1 MEKIVDLALSSEY
14 NLIVDRDRTL
24 NRNIYCWYLSG
35 CTEYEFDFWP
45 YSGATMTVKNSSGTV
60 VQQFSTTDGSIT
72 LQSGGLLKLY
82 KSANDMDKVRSGEYR
97 YDLFL
102 TGSQIEKRAFL
113 RGSITY
119 LQNIAY

>member
-14 NLIVDRDRTL
+14 NLMVDKDRTL

-45 YSGATMTVKNSSGTV
+45 YSGATMTVKNSSGTI

-72 LQSGGLLKLY
+72 LQAGGLLKLY
-82 KSANDMDKVRSGEYR
+82 KSAEDMDKIRSGEYR
-97 YDLFL
+97 YDLYL
-102 TGSQIEKRAFL
+102 IGTTYPKRAFL
-113 RGSITY
+113 RGKINY
-119 LQNIAY
+119 QQNIAI